1 MLSKL
6 IEELPSQIGVYIFW
20 LAKEPIYIG
29 KSVNIKARVKSHVQ
43 HARYSKKEAAIVHQA
58 TNITYLTTLSN
69 FDALILE
76 ARLIQKNK
84 PRYNVLWKDDKH
96 YLYIKISKDNSPY
109 SWIRPVRKENDGNS
123 IYFGPFKSTFM
134 TEKLLYELRK
144 IVPFCTAGSVQKRGC
159 FYSRI
164 GLCNPCPSYIESL
177 HDVQLKENLRKQYRS
192 NIRKIMSIL
201 SGKSNVFTRSL
212 EQELKKYADNLEFEK
227 AIVVRNKL
235 LQFSVLLDK
244 RSFSEETLGVN
255 IDIDELKNE
264 LQKFIT
270 NGFNRTISATYRI
283 ECYDI
288 SNLFGEQPTASMIV
302 FKDGQFSK
310 KDFRKFGVHYEGIS
324 DIRMMREALE
334 RRLEHDEWPY
344 PDLILLDGGRPQLS
358 TIFTLFKERG
368 IDIPLISIAKRPDRI
383 ITPQSNF
390 RPVNLTEYRLLF
402 KLFQSMRDESHRFA
416 KKYHV
421 HLRNRNLLD

>member
-1 MLSKL
+1 MLSRL
-6 IEELPSQIGVYIFW
+6 IEDLPSQIGVYIFW
-20 LAKEPIYIG
+20 LDTEPIYIG

-43 HARYSKKEAAIVHQA
+43 QARYSKKEAAIVHQA

-96 YLYIKISKDNSPY
+96 YLYIKISKIGTY
-109 SWIRPVRKENDGNS
+109 SWIHPVRKEDDGS
-123 IYFGPFKSTFM
+123 SLYFGPFKSTFM

-144 IVPFCTAGSVQKRGC
+144 IVPFCTAGRIQKRGC

-164 GLCNPCPSYIESL
+164 GLCNPCPSHIESL
-177 HDVQLKENLRKQYRS
+177 QDEDEKARLRKVYTTH
-192 NIRKIMSIL
+192 IRKIIDIL
-201 SGKSNVFTRSL
+201 SGKSNMFLQSL
-212 EQELKKYADNLEFEK
+212 EHDLKRHADKLRYEE
-227 AIVVRNKL
+227 AILVRNKL

-244 RSFSEETLGVN
+244 RSFSEESLGVN
-255 IDIDELKNE
+255 IDTDELKRE
-264 LQKFIT
+264 FQQFIE
-270 NGFNRTISATYRI
+270 NGFHIKTKDNYRI

-302 FKDGQFSK
+302 FKDGEFSK
-310 KDFRKFGVHYEGIS
+310 KDFRKFSIHYQGIS
-324 DIRMMREALE
+324 DIRMMREALS
-334 RRLEHDEWPY
+334 RRIEHLEWPY
-344 PDLILLDGGRPQLS
+344 PDLILLDGGKPQLS
-358 TIFTLFKERG
+358 TIHTLFKERG
-368 IDIPLISIAKRPDRI
+368 VTIPLISIAKRPDRI
-383 ITPQSNF
+383 ITPQTNF
-390 RPVNLTEYRLLF
+390 RPVDLSQYKLLF

-421 HLRNRNLLD
+421 HLRNRNLFN